1 MFQKKKRSKQSK
13 QSAMNCLAKK
23 KTIMGRPLAAPA
35 KTFAA
40 ILIAKLNGL
49 SLKRSTELIEADVSS
64 APSTVWLL
72 ASFAAS
78 SGVQT
83 SLGFQQWVKELKESL

>member
-1 MFQKKKRSKQSK
+1 
-13 QSAMNCLAKK
+13 MNCLPKR
-23 KTIMGRPLAAPA
+23 KTITGRPLAAPV

-49 SLKRSTELIEADVSS
+49 SLKRSTELIDADVSAAS
-64 APSTVWLL
+64 STVWLL

-83 SLGFQQWVKELKESL
+83 SLGFRQWVEELKESL